1 MKWRYRLKLY
11 PIYQNLKATH
21 EKKKEKKKSRND
33 NTIYLDN
40 NSIMLHKKGNGWS
53 IEIKRTYYPFN
64 STNDIITKI
73 RAFMT

>member
-1 MKWRYRLKLY
+1 MKWLYRLKLY
-11 PIYQNLKATH
+11 LIYQKLKTTH
-21 EKKKEKKKSRND
+21 QKKKKSRND

-40 NSIMLHKKGNGWS
+40 NNITLHKRENGWS

-64 STNDIITKI
+64 STNDIVTKI